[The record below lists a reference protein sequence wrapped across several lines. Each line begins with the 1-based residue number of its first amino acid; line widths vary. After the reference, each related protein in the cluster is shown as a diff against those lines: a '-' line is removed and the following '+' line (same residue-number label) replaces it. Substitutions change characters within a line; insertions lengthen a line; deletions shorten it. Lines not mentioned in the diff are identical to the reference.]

1 MWQILYFLRLED
13 WTYHKYWMDSVKKT
27 VVIHWGPYPLALVGW
42 FCQDP
47 YEFHWTQSIQNHTN
61 RQFSHLWETLKDTSL
76 TIASAFCWLTDEI
89 LLLRLGWSDLTDEEA
104 SSILDAQIDGDDI
117 CLCNNFLYHGCFFHN
132 CVQGLTMIDL
142 YSCCNRPCPQ
152 YEVLPPCAAGPLPH
166 YNLIKEEDG
175 RGGGVH
181 EKITRNFGD
190 DLALVHPRIA
200 SCPLFLWQPWK
211 TLVLCNLS
219 GSRLNQACWSLE
231 DFVKVQP
238 EKCGWTDR

>member
-1 MWQILYFLRLED
+1 M
-13 WTYHKYWMDSVKKT
+13 
-27 VVIHWGPYPLALVGW
+27 G
-42 FCQDP
+42 
-47 YEFHWTQSIQNHTN
+47 N
-61 RQFSHLWETLKDTSL
+61 LKGHESDHC
-76 TIASAFCWLTDEI
+76 IC
-89 LLLRLGWSDLTDEEA
+89 LLLTYQRNPVAETWSGWWKNLMLKLIGMIFVFVATFFLSWLLFSQLCARAHDDRSLFMLQQA
-104 SSILDAQIDGDDI
+104 MPSIW
-117 CLCNNFLYHGCFFHN
+117 
-132 CVQGLTMIDL
+132 
-142 YSCCNRPCPQ
+142 
-152 YEVLPPCAAGPLPH
+152 VLPPCAAGPLPH

-190 DLALVHPRIA
+190 DLALVHLRIA

-238 EKCGWTDR
+238 GKCGWADR

>member
-1 MWQILYFLRLED
+1 MGNP
-13 WTYHKYWMDSVKKT
+13 K
-27 VVIHWGPYPLALVGW
+27 G
-42 FCQDP
+42 
-47 YEFHWTQSIQNHTN
+47 YESDHCI
-61 RQFSHLWETLKDTSL
+61 
-76 TIASAFCWLTDEI
+76 C
-89 LLLRLGWSDLTDEEA
+89 LLLTHWRNPVVETWLIWSDWWRGK
-104 SSILDAQIDGDDI
+104 LDAQIDGDDI
-117 CLCNNFLYHGCFFHN
+117 CRCNNFLYHGCFFHY

-190 DLALVHPRIA
+190 DLAPVHPRIA
-200 SCPLFLWQPWK
+200 SCPLLLWQPWK

-219 GSRLNQACWSLE
+219 GSRLNQTCWSLE

-238 EKCGWTDR
+238 EKCGWVDSTSTYIWDSGAW

>member
-1 MWQILYFLRLED
+1 MGN
-13 WTYHKYWMDSVKKT
+13 HK
-27 VVIHWGPYPLALVGW
+27 G
-42 FCQDP
+42 
-47 YEFHWTQSIQNHTN
+47 YESDHCI
-61 RQFSHLWETLKDTSL
+61 
-76 TIASAFCWLTDEI
+76 C
-89 LLLRLGWSDLTDEEA
+89 LLLTYWRNPVVETWLIWSDWWRGK
-104 SSILDAQIDGDDI
+104 LDPQIDGDDI
-117 CLCNNFLYHGCFFHN
+117 CLCNNFLYHGCFFSQLCARAHDDRSLFML
-132 CVQGLTMIDL
+132 QQAMPSIW
-142 YSCCNRPCPQ
+142 
-152 YEVLPPCAAGPLPH
+152 VLPPCAAGPLPH

-190 DLALVHPRIA
+190 DLALVHLRIA

-238 EKCGWTDR
+238 EKWGWADSASTYIWDSGAW

>member
-1 MWQILYFLRLED
+1 MTNIVQN
-13 WTYHKYWMDSVKKT
+13 
-27 VVIHWGPYPLALVGW
+27 PYK
-42 FCQDP
+42 CQ
-47 YEFHWTQSIQNHTN
+47 WTQNILNYTN
-61 RQFSHLWETLKDTSL
+61 RQCSHLWETLKGVSL
-76 TIASAFCWLTDEI
+76 TIASLPFADLLTKYCCW
-89 LLLRLGWSDLTDEEA
+89 DLAD
-104 SSILDAQIDGDDI
+104 IIWLMNKLDAHLNGDDI
-117 CLCNNFLYHGCFFHN
+117 CVCNKFLFHGCFFHN

-152 YEVLPPCAAGPLPH
+152 YELLPPCAAGPLPH

-190 DLALVHPRIA
+190 DLAPVHPRIA

-238 EKCGWTDR
+238 GKCGWADR